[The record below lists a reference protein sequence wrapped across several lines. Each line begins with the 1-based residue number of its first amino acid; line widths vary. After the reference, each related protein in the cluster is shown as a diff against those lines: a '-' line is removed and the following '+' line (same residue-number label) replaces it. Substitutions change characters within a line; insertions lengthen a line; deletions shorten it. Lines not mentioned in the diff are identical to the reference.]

1 VTDEQKAPA
10 REPVAFLHSKP
21 MQERGCGSPPTRN
34 PFSRLAA
41 YGIRIDLPPAV
52 ELPDGA
58 VVRNLMMMGS
68 RIVGAK

>member
-1 VTDEQKAPA
+1 
-10 REPVAFLHSKP
+10 
-21 MQERGCGSPPTRN
+21 MQERALWFGSHGN